1 MTGERSSWAA
11 HRTDRAYHKGV
22 RMIPKGLKVGQTYLE
37 GDLVYKVTEVLGDG
51 RYVGSWTGEI
61 QSSPSVSPK
70 AEVKKEVKEEVKE
83 EVKDDSVD
91 YLSMQYAQLKK
102 LCAERGLDA
111 KGSKSELI
119 ARLEK

>member
-1 MTGERSSWAA
+1 
-11 HRTDRAYHKGV
+11 
-22 RMIPKGLKVGQTYLE
+22 MIPKGLKVGQTHLE
-37 GDLVYKVTEVLGDG
+37 GNLVYKVTAVLGDG
-51 RYVGSWTGEI
+51 RYEGSWTGEI

-70 AEVKKEVKEEVKE
+70 AEVKKEEVKAEVKE
-83 EVKDDSVD
+83 ETKEEAVD

-111 KGSKSELI
+111 KGSKADLI